1 MLDKNLTFGGAFFM
15 AKYSYEERLEAVLRV
30 VEEGMSAKASAKIL
44 GTAYEHVR
52 RWVKRYEQFGPE
64 GLILKHGSYDGAFK
78 ISVIEYMHENHLS
91 LSQAAVKFGIPHDT
105 TIGKWERIYYEEG
118 PQALYR
124 DNRGRKT
131 KMSSDKPR
139 KKKLNKE
146 TEEDLIA
153 EVQRLRMENE
163 YLKKLNA
170 LVQER
175 IARENG
181 KEPPS
186 SMN

>member
-1 MLDKNLTFGGAFFM
+1 MLDKNLTFGGVFFM
-15 AKYSYEERLEAVLRV
+15 AKYSYEEKLEAVLRV
-30 VEEGMSAKASAKIL
+30 IEEGMSIKESAHIL
-44 GTAYEHVR
+44 GTNIAPVQ
-52 RWVKRYEQFGPE
+52 RWVARYRQFGPE
-64 GLILKHGSYDGAFK
+64 GLLLKHGTYDGAFK
-78 ISVIEYMHENHLS
+78 VSVVEYMHDNHLS
-91 LSQAAVKFGIPHDT
+91 LFQTAVKFGIPQDHT
-105 TIGKWERIYYEEG
+105 VGKWERIYYEEG

-124 DNRGRKT
+124 DNRGRKS
-131 KMSSDKPR
+131 KMSSDKP
-139 KKKLNKE
+139 KKTKLDKQ

-181 KEPPS
+181 KESPS